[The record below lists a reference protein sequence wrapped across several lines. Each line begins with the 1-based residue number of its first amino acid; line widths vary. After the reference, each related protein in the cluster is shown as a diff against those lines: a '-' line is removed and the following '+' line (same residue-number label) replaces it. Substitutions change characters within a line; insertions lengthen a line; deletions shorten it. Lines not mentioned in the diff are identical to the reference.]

1 MKLTKVM
8 KFLENKY
15 MLYLVFAVSI
25 IKLISNMVSGEN
37 EKVILFILIGIV
49 SAFFSKNMTIILLI
63 PLVLTSIYGASQ
75 FEGLKN
81 KGDKEGE
88 GDKEED
94 DEEPK
99 KKPDTLPEIITGP
112 DASDLTTTT
121 DSMTLYKKNKRVDY
135 ASTLEDAYGD
145 LNNILDS
152 DGIKNLTG
160 DTKKLMEQ
168 QKQLA
173 GALKNMTPLISQAQ
187 DMLKG
192 FDIKGLTDVAKSFS
206 SPEGALDKGK

>member
-1 MKLTKVM
+1 MKLM
-8 KFLENKY
+8 KLFENKY
-15 MLYLVFAVSI
+15 MLYLVFAVSV
-25 IKLISNMVSGEN
+25 IKLISNMTSGEN

-49 SAFFSKNMTIILLI
+49 SSFFSKNMTIILLI

-81 KGDKEGE
+81 KGGEGE
-88 GDKEED
+88 GEED
-94 DEEPK
+94 KPK
-99 KKPDTLPEIITGP
+99 KKESDLPDVITGP
-112 DASDLTTTT
+112 DASDLSST
-121 DSMTLYKKNKRVDY
+121 DNMTLYKKKRVDY

-173 GALKNMTPLISQAQ
+173 GALKNMTPLITQAQ

-192 FDIKGLTDVAKSFS
+192 FDIKGLTDVAKGFS
-206 SPEGALDKGK
+206 SSEGVLNKGK

>member
-1 MKLTKVM
+1 MKLM
-8 KFLENKY
+8 KLFENKY
-15 MLYLVFAVSI
+15 MLYLVFAVSV
-25 IKLISNMVSGEN
+25 IKLISNMTSGEN

-49 SAFFSKNMTIILLI
+49 SSFFSKNMTIILLI

-81 KGDKEGE
+81 KGGEGE
-88 GDKEED
+88 GEED
-94 DEEPK
+94 KPK
-99 KKPDTLPEIITGP
+99 KKESDLPDVITGP
-112 DASDLTTTT
+112 DASDLSST
-121 DSMTLYKKNKRVDY
+121 DNMTLYKKKRVDY

-173 GALKNMTPLISQAQ
+173 GALKNMTPLITQAQ

-192 FDIKGLTDVAKSFS
+192 FDIKGLTDVAKGFS
-206 SPEGALDKGK
+206 SSEGVLDKGK

>member
-25 IKLISNMVSGEN
+25 IKLISNMASGEN

-63 PLVLTSIYGASQ
+63 PLVLTSIYSAAY
-75 FEGLKN
+75 FEGLEN
-81 KGDKEGE
+81 
-88 GDKEED
+88 KEED
-94 DEEPK
+94 KPK
-99 KKPDTLPEIITGP
+99 KEEGALPEVITGP
-112 DASDLTTTT
+112 DVSDLNTNT

-206 SPEGALDKGK
+206 SPEGAK

>member
-1 MKLTKVM
+1 MKLM

-25 IKLISNMVSGEN
+25 IKLISNMASGEN

-49 SAFFSKNMTIILLI
+49 ASFFSKNMTIILLI
-63 PLVLTSIYGASQ
+63 PLVLTSIYSASQ

-81 KGDKEGE
+81 KGDKEGDKEGEEGDEEGE
-88 GDKEED
+88 GDK
-94 DEEPK
+94 PTK
-99 KKPDTLPEIITGP
+99 KDTLPEIITGP
-112 DASDLTTTT
+112 DASDLSTT
-121 DSMTLYKKNKRVDY
+121 DNMTLYKKNKRVDY

-192 FDIKGLTDVAKSFS
+192 FDIKGLTDVAKGFS
-206 SPEGALDKGK
+206 SSEGVLDKGK